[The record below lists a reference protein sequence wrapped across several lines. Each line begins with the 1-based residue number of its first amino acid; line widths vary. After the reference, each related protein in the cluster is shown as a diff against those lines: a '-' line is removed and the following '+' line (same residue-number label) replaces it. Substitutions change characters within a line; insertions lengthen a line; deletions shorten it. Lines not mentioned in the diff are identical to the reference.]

1 MFSASRPAADAVFIG
16 GPPVPVVSRALFEA
30 EDRAT
35 EESIAKAHQPQA
47 DLKFC
52 ELQQKRTDGAAGA
65 VSRASV
71 ARTVAMVST
80 DLCAN
85 RHPAST
91 GGDPG
96 QTVACNQGRTR
107 RRRNKMSRK
116 VLLATAALIGVA
128 FSGMSLADGLPPL
141 AKKERYKVGFS
152 QMESNNPWRI
162 AETKSFHDTAAECGW
177 DLIATDA
184 AGSAAKQ
191 VADVDSMI
199 AQGID
204 VLFLPPREEKPLI
217 PAVKKAKAAGIPTF
231 LVDRSVDPNA
241 AKPGEDFV
249 AFLGSDFIDQG
260 KRVADWT
267 IENFKGDKG
276 VIVELEGTTG
286 SSPAN
291 DRKKGF
297 DDQIVTDPRFTI
309 VASQSGD
316 FARDLGRQVMETLLQ
331 AHPDVNIVYAH
342 NDEMAIGA
350 IQALELAGRKPG
362 EDVLV
367 VSIDGTRDALQ
378 AIIDGKMGVTVES
391 SPFFG
396 PLACATMK
404 RYADGEQIEPWV
416 QVKDRIFT
424 KENAA
429 ENLAGAY

>member
-1 MFSASRPAADAVFIG
+1 MVLAMSTV
-16 GPPVPVVSRALFEA
+16 
-30 EDRAT
+30 
-35 EESIAKAHQPQA
+35 
-47 DLKFC
+47 
-52 ELQQKRTDGAAGA
+52 
-65 VSRASV
+65 
-71 ARTVAMVST
+71 TVAQS
-80 DLCAN
+80 
-85 RHPAST
+85 
-91 GGDPG
+91 
-96 QTVACNQGRTR
+96 
-107 RRRNKMSRK
+107 
-116 VLLATAALIGVA
+116 
-128 FSGMSLADGLPPL
+128 LPPL
-141 AKKERYKVGFS
+141 EQKDLYKVGFP

-162 AETKSFHDTAAECGW
+162 AESKSFVDTAESCGW

-217 PAVKKAKAAGIPTF
+217 PAVKKAAAAGIPAF
-231 LVDRSVDPNA
+231 LVDRSVDPKA
-241 AKPGEDFV
+241 AKAGVDFV

-260 KRVADWT
+260 RRVGEWT

-276 VIVELEGTTG
+276 VVVELEGTTG

-297 DDQIVTDPRFTI
+297 DDAIAKDPRFNI
-309 VASQSGD
+309 VASQTGD

-331 AHPDVNIVYAH
+331 AHPDVNVVYAH

-362 EDVLV
+362 EDILV

-396 PLACATMK
+396 PLACEVMK
-404 RYADGEQIEPWV
+404 RYAAGETIEPWV

-424 KENAA
+424 KDNAA

>member
-1 MFSASRPAADAVFIG
+1 MKRRTLLGTAAAIG
-16 GPPVPVVSRALFEA
+16 FGL
-30 EDRAT
+30 
-35 EESIAKAHQPQA
+35 
-47 DLKFC
+47 
-52 ELQQKRTDGAAGA
+52 
-65 VSRASV
+65 ASV
-71 ARTVAMVST
+71 ATVAM
-80 DLCAN
+80 
-85 RHPAST
+85 AS
-91 GGDPG
+91 D
-96 QTVACNQGRTR
+96 
-107 RRRNKMSRK
+107 
-116 VLLATAALIGVA
+116 
-128 FSGMSLADGLPPL
+128 LPPL
-141 AKKERYKVGFS
+141 EKKDRYKVGFS

-162 AETKSFHDTAAECGW
+162 AETKSFHDTAEKCNW

-217 PAVKKAKAAGIPTF
+217 PAVMKAKAAGIPTF
-231 LVDRSVDPNA
+231 LVDRSVDPNVA
-241 AKPGEDFV
+241 RPGEHFV

-260 KRVADWT
+260 RRVAEWT
-267 IENFKGDKG
+267 LANFKSDKG
-276 VIVELEGTTG
+276 IIVELEGTTG

-297 DDQIVTDPRFTI
+297 DDVMAKHDNMTI

-362 EDVLV
+362 DDVLV

-396 PLACATMK
+396 PLACEVMT
-404 RYADGEQIEPWV
+404 RYANGEEIEHWV

-424 KENAA
+424 AENAA
-429 ENLAGAY
+429 DHVDEAY

>member
-1 MFSASRPAADAVFIG
+1 M
-16 GPPVPVVSRALFEA
+16 
-30 EDRAT
+30 
-35 EESIAKAHQPQA
+35 
-47 DLKFC
+47 
-52 ELQQKRTDGAAGA
+52 KR
-65 VSRASV
+65 S
-71 ARTVAMVST
+71 
-80 DLCAN
+80 
-85 RHPAST
+85 
-91 GGDPG
+91 
-96 QTVACNQGRTR
+96 
-107 RRRNKMSRK
+107 
-116 VLLATAALIGVA
+116 VLLATAVAIGA
-128 FSGMSLADGLPPL
+128 MTSMAAASGLPPL
-141 AKKERYKVGFS
+141 EQKDRYKVGFS

-162 AETKSFHDTAAECGW
+162 AETKSFHDTAETCGW

-241 AKPGEDFV
+241 AKPGVDFV

-260 KRVADWT
+260 RRVAEWT
-267 IENFKGDKG
+267 IANFKGDKG

-291 DRKKGF
+291 DRKSGF
-297 DDQIVTDPRFTI
+297 DDRILQDERFEI
-309 VASQSGD
+309 VASQTGD

-362 EDVLV
+362 EDILV

-396 PLACATMK
+396 PLACETMK
-404 RYADGEQIEPWV
+404 RYAAGETIEPWV

-424 KENAA
+424 PENAA
-429 ENLAGAY
+429 DHIDEAY